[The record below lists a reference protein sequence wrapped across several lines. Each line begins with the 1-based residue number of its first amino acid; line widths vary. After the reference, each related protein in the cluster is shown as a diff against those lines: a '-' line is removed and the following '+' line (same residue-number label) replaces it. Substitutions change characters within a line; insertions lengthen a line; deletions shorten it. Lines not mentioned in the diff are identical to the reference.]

1 MRVRHWS
8 WALLAAAALAI
19 ACTGAVPVV
28 SPSPSGPEKVQVT
41 EKTKDEIQAVLTAQR
56 DAILKRDLKAYQATF
71 DGERLALRRCK
82 TESFDVAGRTGAA
95 LDAKV
100 VKVEPFGETYAR
112 VWVDEGADRGIVRTY
127 FRKVQGRWIQTEPT
141 KDEVGAEKK
150 TTVDGIDIEYWAID
164 EDVVA
169 ALGKGTV
176 AARESVVQNQLTE
189 AKRVFGIRFYPTRT
203 VAGIVECLVV
213 GFHLP
218 NQAEDKFIRFFRYWF
233 TPDLA
238 SLSPSTISFIQHEGL
253 HWAQDQFIPGISARL
268 DWWLTEGWPD
278 YIGKS
283 RTEAYKKAT
292 VCSPQTPTLK
302 QLADGPRTDLPE
314 FPQEEAVRYYA
325 YANTMIE
332 HLYAQFGPTAYR
344 DLLIAYKDLASA
356 RVNFPKVL
364 RVTPDEF
371 YSGWLA
377 FAKQKYC

>member
-1 MRVRHWS
+1 MDIRR
-8 WALLAAAALAI
+8 WAVIVLASAVLAAA
-19 ACTGAVPVV
+19 CTGPAPVV
-28 SPSPSGPEKVQVT
+28 SPAPTGPEKVQVT
-41 EKTKDEIQAVLTAQR
+41 DRTKDEIQAVVQAQR

-82 TESFDVAGRTGAA
+82 TESFDVAGRTGTA
-95 LDAKV
+95 LDARV
-100 VKVEPFGETYAR
+100 VKVEPYGDTYVRA
-112 VWVDEGADRGIVRTY
+112 WVDEGGDRGVARAY
-127 FRKVQGRWIQTEPT
+127 FRRVEGRWVQTEPT

-150 TTVDGIDIEYWAID
+150 TTIEGIDIEYWAID

-176 AARESVVQNQLTE
+176 AARDSVVENQLTE
-189 AKRVFGIRFYPTRT
+189 AKRMFGIRFYPTRT

-213 GFHLP
+213 GFHIP
-218 NQAEDKFIRFFRYWF
+218 NQKEDKFIRFFRYWF
-233 TPDLA
+233 TSDLA

-292 VCSPQTPTLK
+292 ICTAPAPTLK

-325 YANTMIE
+325 FANTMIE
-332 HLYAQFGPTAYR
+332 FLYTRFGPSAYR
-344 DLLIAYKDLASA
+344 DLLVAYKDLASA
-356 RVNFPKVL
+356 AQNFPKVL
-364 RVTPDEF
+364 KVTPDEF
-371 YSGWLA
+371 YTGWLA